1 MSTAPEPVDD
11 GGGAPAAA
19 VAPTVPDDAIR
30 LALELAFGVAVLGSR
45 QRPPLPVPSG
55 LRPFLRFQKLPPA
68 ALGPLR
74 RAVEADGAFR
84 ERIAAA
90 ADPTVVGEAGALW
103 LRRPEGWQDDIAAL
117 VADEGVTDAD
127 AGGGRDRREA
137 VRAERAE
144 RAAARAAAEVAAA
157 TEALAAERDRAAGH
171 AAELAALTARLERA
185 EATAARAEAEQAA
198 AERRRVDADVARR
211 AAEARLA
218 DVAAERDDAV
228 ARVAALADE
237 RHALQAQLAD
247 LACRLGA
254 LEAAPPPSAR
264 PAGLDAAAVA
274 PLLADASRTM
284 SRLGEVLDHLARA
297 VGGDAGVGDAPVAGA
312 ARGPRSPMP
321 SSPTPPTRPV
331 PAVPSPVAHH
341 RPSARPAPRSMPAR
355 RPVALPPRVRADSA
369 EAAMHLLRRPGVV
382 VLVDGY
388 NVAKAAFPA
397 ARSLADER
405 DWLADVLDE
414 LAARTSADV
423 RVVFDGADVPPPP
436 ARRRAVQVLFSPA
449 GVTADDVLVELT
461 ATTPVERPVV
471 VVTDDLALRERVK
484 AYGAN
489 VVADDQLLAAARR

>member
-11 GGGAPAAA
+11 GAGAPPAA

-74 RAVEADGAFR
+74 RAVEADDAFR

-90 ADPTVVGEAGALW
+90 ADPAVVGEAGALW

-117 VADEGVTDAD
+117 VADEGATEAD

-157 TEALAAERDRAAGH
+157 TEALTAERDRAAGH
-171 AAELAALTARLERA
+171 AAEVAALTARLERA

-198 AERRRVDADVARR
+198 AERRRVDADAARR
-211 AAEARLA
+211 TAESRLA
-218 DVAAERDDAV
+218 GVAAERDDAL
-228 ARVAALADE
+228 ARAAALADE

-247 LACRLGA
+247 LACRLSA
-254 LEAAPPPSAR
+254 LEAAPPPPAR

-284 SRLGEVLDHLARA
+284 NRLGEVLDHLARA
-297 VGGDAGVGDAPVAGA
+297 VGGDAPVGGA
-312 ARGPRSPMP
+312 ARAPRPPAP
-321 SSPTPPTRPV
+321 SSPTPPV
-331 PAVPSPVAHH
+331 PPPAAHH
-341 RPSARPAPRSMPAR
+341 RPSARPAPRSVPTR

-461 ATTPVERPVV
+461 AGTPVERPVV